1 MALTVNTN
9 ITSMSVQ
16 KNLNKS
22 SDALGTT
29 MGRLSSGLKINS
41 AKDDA
46 AGLQISNRLT
56 TQIKGLSVAVK
67 NANDGISIAQTA
79 EGAMATSGNIM
90 QRMRELALQSANG
103 SNSDDDRASMQQ
115 EFTALSGELTRIANT
130 TTFGGRNLLDG
141 TFSGSSF
148 QVGANSNESISF
160 GMKDVSATSM
170 KGNYNE
176 ASVAGGVATLQ
187 ASVTGAA
194 GKFGTNNAGS
204 TSASVVG
211 TAGAGVFDK
220 PTIGAAA
227 GNLVLNV
234 GTTTT
239 TIAAAAGDTLQDV
252 VDNINLETSNTG
264 VTASIDSATGALK
277 LDGTQAFTIDASTDD
292 VLSTALGL
300 AEAGG
305 AQLSKTGTAN
315 LRDGVLGAGGA
326 GNLTLGSTNIAL
338 VATDTLSSVVGKV
351 NAQTGTTGVTA
362 SIDSATGQLKLNSAA
377 GFDVGGTAGTLT
389 GLGLTAGSVAIA
401 PQTTGLA
408 SAASIDING
417 TTFNFAQGDD
427 LDAIVDNINNNGAGA
442 VGSGTALTGVT
453 AKNDNGRLV
462 LTSANGQDIKLDNGS
477 GVTGQG
483 ALAAVGLNS
492 GTTKAGLVADTSI
505 SLNGVEVKFKKGDDM
520 DSIAASINAASTGVN
535 ASVVVNAGS
544 STLSLF
550 ADQDITVADGSNGT
564 GLARRAGSDC
574 CCRQTS
580 ALEMES
586 TVSNLNITDAQSAQQ
601 AIQVLDGAMQSL
613 DSQRSQLGAVQNR
626 FDSTVANL
634 QSISENS
641 TAARSRI
648 QDADFAAET
657 AELSKQQTLQQASTA
672 ILSQANQLP
681 SSVLKLLG

>member
-1 MALTVNTN
+1 MSFNIGLSGLYAANKALNVTGNN
-9 ITSMSVQ
+9 IANVATTGF
-16 KNLNKS
+16 KS
-22 SDALGTT
+22 SRAEFADQYSNSIRGT
-29 MGRLSSGLKINS
+29 S
-41 AKDDA
+41 AGKTVIGTGVKTA
-46 AGLQISNRLT
+46 AVSQLFT
-56 TQIKGLSVAVK
+56 P
-67 NANDGISIAQTA
+67 
-79 EGAMATSGNIM
+79 GNI
-90 QRMRELALQSANG
+90 N
-103 SNSDDDRASMQQ
+103 
-115 EFTALSGELTRIANT
+115 
-130 TTFGGRNLLDG
+130 
-141 TFSGSSF
+141 
-148 QVGANSNESISF
+148 
-160 GMKDVSATSM
+160 
-170 KGNYNE
+170 
-176 ASVAGGVATLQ
+176 
-187 ASVTGAA
+187 
-194 GKFGTNNAGS
+194 
-204 TSASVVG
+204 
-211 TAGAGVFDK
+211 
-220 PTIGAAA
+220 
-227 GNLVLNV
+227 
-234 GTTTT
+234 
-239 TIAAAAGDTLQDV
+239 
-252 VDNINLETSNTG
+252 
-264 VTASIDSATGALK
+264 
-277 LDGTQAFTIDASTDD
+277 
-292 VLSTALGL
+292 
-300 AEAGG
+300 
-305 AQLSKTGTAN
+305 
-315 LRDGVLGAGGA
+315 
-326 GNLTLGSTNIAL
+326 
-338 VATDTLSSVVGKV
+338 
-351 NAQTGTTGVTA
+351 
-362 SIDSATGQLKLNSAA
+362 ATGQALDMAIDGNGFFALNDNGSKIYTRAGAFYSDKAGYVVNASGANLQGYAVGEDGKIIQGILTDLQIDTSNLTPKPTSLITEKINLNSAA

-564 GLARRAGSDC
+564 GLAALGLTAVAGK
-574 CCRQTS
+574 TS
-580 ALEMES
+580 AVEMES